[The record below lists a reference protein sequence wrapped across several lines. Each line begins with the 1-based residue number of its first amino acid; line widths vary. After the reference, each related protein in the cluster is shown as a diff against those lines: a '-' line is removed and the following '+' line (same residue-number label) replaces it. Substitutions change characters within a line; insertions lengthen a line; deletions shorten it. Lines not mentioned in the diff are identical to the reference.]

1 MNIFSGFSESEKS
14 RVKYVISD
22 VDDTI
27 TSDGLLL
34 PQALDALYK
43 LRESG
48 IKTILVTGGSAGWAD
63 GYIRQWPVDA
73 VIAESGAVLIY
84 KNRGSITYMTNPL
97 ISEDKDFALKRA
109 RLLEETKDY
118 VFSSDQYA
126 RIYDVAY
133 EKKALSRDR
142 EEKLYSII
150 KSLDGTAL
158 VSSIHVNVLFSPI
171 SKKKGF
177 DVFFPQLKD
186 ILDMEEE
193 LTEVYENSL
202 ALGDSLNDEALF
214 QSVKLSVGN
223 KRVLD
228 SYNSFKYPPTYV
240 TELYGGKSFA
250 LVIGDLLS
258 G

>member
-14 RVKYVISD
+14 KVKYVISD

-43 LRESG
+43 LRDRG

-84 KNRGSITYMTNPL
+84 KNRGSITYMTNPI
-97 ISEDKDFALKRA
+97 ISGDKDFALKRA

-133 EKKALSRDR
+133 EKKALSRDQ

-240 TELYGGKSFA
+240 TELYGGKSLA

>member
-1 MNIFSGFSESEKS
+1 
-14 RVKYVISD
+14 
-22 VDDTI
+22 
-27 TSDGLLL
+27 
-34 PQALDALYK
+34 
-43 LRESG
+43 
-48 IKTILVTGGSAGWAD
+48 
-63 GYIRQWPVDA
+63 
-73 VIAESGAVLIY
+73 
-84 KNRGSITYMTNPL
+84 MTNPI
-97 ISEDKDFALKRA
+97 ISGDKDFALKRA

-133 EKKALSRDR
+133 EKKALSRDQ